1 MPAVAAAPVD
11 TERRKS
17 LETAQIC
24 AIFANP
30 DGQPVG
36 TEVAMRRA
44 HSAAVWLFTAVLLA
58 GPASA
63 QQMFF
68 FPTKGQDQ
76 AQQDSDRGACH
87 IWAVNQTGFD
97 PGMAG
102 RTAEAQTRSTAGG
115 AVRGGAMGAAGGAA
129 IGAIA
134 GNAGRGAAI
143 GAVGG
148 GLMGGMRRN
157 SQNQQ
162 AQGQAQSS
170 RARQDAQRAEY
181 QRALRACMQGKGYS
195 VG

>member
-1 MPAVAAAPVD
+1 MAVHRRTAGGTRQRTTDVLLPHEGPGPGAAGPRPRRVPHLG
-11 TERRKS
+11 RKS
-17 LETAQIC
+17 
-24 AIFANP
+24 
-30 DGQPVG
+30 DGLRPGHGGG
-36 TEVAMRRA
+36 T
-44 HSAAVWLFTAVLLA
+44 
-58 GPASA
+58 P
-63 QQMFF
+63 
-68 FPTKGQDQ
+68 
-76 AQQDSDRGACH
+76 
-87 IWAVNQTGFD
+87 
-97 PGMAG
+97 
-102 RTAEAQTRSTAGG
+102 EAQTRSTGGG
-115 AVRGGAMGAAGGAA
+115 AVRGGALGAAGGAA

-162 AQGQAQSS
+162 SQDLARAA